1 MNIIIL
7 GGFLGSGKTTT
18 LLSLARYLV
27 DNSTSDSEFKAMII
41 ENEVGEIGID
51 DSFISGSGLRVNT
64 LFSGCA
70 CCTLSG
76 ELTTTA
82 QMIQRDFNPDWI
94 ILETTGVAYPRS
106 MQENLERA
114 TQARAKISILVDV
127 NRFERQMR
135 ALENLITDQIVGS
148 DAVLVNK
155 IDLADDEMIATVKAH
170 IEQIEPN
177 TQLHLIC
184 ANQGV
189 DESVWISTVGK
200 EGL

>member
-27 DNSTSDSEFKAMII
+27 DKSTSEKEYKVMIV

-51 DSFISGSGLRVNT
+51 DAFITNSGLQVNT

-82 QMIQRDFNPDWI
+82 MQIQRDLDPEWLVI
-94 ILETTGVAYPRS
+94 ETTGVAYPRS

-114 TQARAKISILVDV
+114 CGSRAILIILADA

-135 ALENLITDQIVGS
+135 AMSQLIADQIVGS
-148 DAVLVNK
+148 NAVLMNK
-155 IDLADDEMIATVKAH
+155 IDLVDDETRIRVKTMV
-170 IEQIEPN
+170 EEIEPA
-177 TQLHLIC
+177 TQVYLVEAQNGID
-184 ANQGV
+184 NQIWV
-189 DESVWISTVGK
+189 SIVGM
-200 EGL
+200 EV

>member
-27 DNSTSDSEFKAMII
+27 ENSTSDSEFKVMII

-51 DSFISGSGLRVNT
+51 DSYISGSGLKVNT

-76 ELTTTA
+76 ELTTAA
-82 QMIQRDFNPDWI
+82 QNIQKEFNPDWLI
-94 ILETTGVAYPRS
+94 VETTGVAYPRS
-106 MQENLERA
+106 MAENLEHA
-114 TQARAKISILVDV
+114 VKSTAKIIILADV

-135 ALENLITDQIVGS
+135 AMAGLITDQIVGS
-148 DAVLVNK
+148 DAVMVNK
-155 IDLADDEMIATVKAH
+155 IDLVDDEMRNQVEAH
-170 IEQIEPN
+170 IRSIEPN
-177 TQLHLIC
+177 TQVHLIC
-184 ANQGV
+184 ASDGV
-189 DESVWISTVGK
+189 DSAIWAGIVGD
-200 EGL
+200 EV